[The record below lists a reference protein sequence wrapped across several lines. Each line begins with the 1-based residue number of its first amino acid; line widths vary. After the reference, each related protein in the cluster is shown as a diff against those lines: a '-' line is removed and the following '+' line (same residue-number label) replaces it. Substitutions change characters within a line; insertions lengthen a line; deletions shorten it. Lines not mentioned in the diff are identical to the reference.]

1 MVMLTVVS
9 IGSCNPMLANV
20 TRRTPCITISEMSEK
35 GMKDFSIWGPFD
47 R

>member
-20 TRRTPCITISEMSEK
+20 TKRTLCITISEMSEK